1 MRRWLGRLRNAI
13 RPGRLEREL
22 ERELR
27 FHVAER
33 IDELRDAG
41 MSPEAAAHMARQ
53 QFGNYTAQVERTRD
67 MDIAEGLDA
76 TLRNVRLSL
85 RALAKSP
92 AFSITVV
99 LTLALG
105 IGANSA
111 VFSAI
116 NAVLLR
122 PLPFPNSDRIVSIA
136 QIQSKTPQPQI
147 SPARLEDWNRMN
159 HTFQAISGYYTQ
171 DDSELSGELPEKLT
185 HAFVA
190 PRFLQVWGIAP
201 QIGRDFNAQEEHFGG
216 PNAVLISDG
225 FWRRRFGSSA
235 DVIGKKLRLGIY
247 AQQLSYTI
255 IGVMPPSIA
264 FVQRNIDIWSVT
276 APDFP
281 YARSRDLTW
290 FLGVA
295 RLKPGVS
302 LAQARAD
309 MATVQADLARQFPKP
324 DAQIRC
330 GIEPLKEQ
338 TVGGVRE
345 SLWVV
350 FGSVTLL
357 LLIACTNIAAL
368 LLSRAAGRQHEIAVR
383 FSLGASR
390 ASVAA
395 QLLTEVFLLAIA
407 GAGVGLGLA
416 AAAARVFHV
425 LAKDLPRIDE
435 IGLDWRIVVYSL
447 ICAVAATLACGLVP
461 AILGTRRSLA
471 GSLASAGRSQVSGR
485 RPVQFVLVGVQ
496 VALAVTLL
504 AGAGLLLR
512 SFQALGRVA
521 GGFDPD
527 HVLTFRISASW
538 GETGDQKASG
548 QRARR
553 ILDAIAAVPGV
564 EASAATF
571 LLPGVPGTFPVEL
584 SLAEGRAESEL
595 KLIAESRIAT
605 PGLFATLRIPLLTGE
620 MCPEQSN
627 TLGMVVNRSFANTY
641 FGGANVI
648 GKHLGQPSSPYFPSA
663 VVRGIVGDA
672 RERGLDHEPV
682 PTIYYCGLILQP
694 GLYFLARTHG
704 NPMALANSVRLRLHE
719 VEPGR
724 SVYDISPLTDH
735 LSDAFAENRLRTVLL
750 TFFALT
756 AISLACV
763 GLYGT
768 LSYLVNVRQR
778 EVGLRLALG
787 AVRGQIVRKFL
798 GQGMRVS
805 VLGCLA
811 GLGLAAVFTRLL
823 AGMLFGV
830 SPWDAITMTA
840 VTALVIGVSI
850 AASLL
855 PAVRAARVEP
865 MQVLREE

>member
-13 RPGRLEREL
+13 RPGRLNRDL

-27 FHVAER
+27 FHVTER
-33 IDELRDAG
+33 IEELRDAG
-41 MSPEAAAHMARQ
+41 MSAEAAARLARK
-53 QFGNYTAQVERTRD
+53 QFGNYTTQVERTRD
-67 MDIAEGLDA
+67 MDIAEGLEA

-92 AFSITVV
+92 GFSITVV

-136 QIQSKTPQPQI
+136 QMQAKTPQPHI
-147 SPARLEDWNRMN
+147 APARLEDWNRMN

-171 DDSELSGELPEKLT
+171 DDSELTGDLPEKLT
-185 HAFVA
+185 HALVA
-190 PRFLQVWGIAP
+190 PRFLEVWAIAP
-201 QIGRDFNAQEEHFGG
+201 AIGRDFSPEEEHYGG
-216 PNAVLISDG
+216 PNAVLISDRY
-225 FWRRRFGSSA
+225 WRRRFSA
-235 DVIGKKLRLGIY
+235 SPDAIGKTLRLG
-247 AQQLSYTI
+247 QTSYTI
-255 IGVMPPSIA
+255 IGVMPASMA
-264 FVQRNIDIWSVT
+264 FVQRNVDLWSVSP
-276 APDFP
+276 PDFP

-290 FLGVA
+290 FLGVG
-295 RLKPGVS
+295 RLKAGVTPS
-302 LAQARAD
+302 QARAD
-309 MATVQADLARQFPKP
+309 LATVQADLARQFPKP
-324 DAQIRC
+324 DAEIRA

-350 FGSVTLL
+350 FGSVNLL

-395 QLLTEVFLLAIA
+395 QLLTEVFLLALT
-407 GAGVGLGLA
+407 GASVGLGLA
-416 AAAARVFHV
+416 AAAADVFRV
-425 LAKDLPRIDE
+425 LAKDLPRVDE
-435 IGLDWRIVVYSL
+435 IGLDWRIAAYSL
-447 ICAVAATLACGLVP
+447 ICAVAATLVCGLVP
-461 AILGTRRSLA
+461 AIAGTRRSLA
-471 GSLASAGRSQVSGR
+471 GWLASAGRWQVSGR

-521 GGFDPD
+521 GGFDAD

-538 GETGDQKASG
+538 GETGDLKRSG
-548 QRARR
+548 QTVKR
-553 ILDAIAAVPGV
+553 ILEAVAAVPGV
-564 EASAATF
+564 ESSAATF

-584 SLAEGRAESEL
+584 SVAEGRAESEP
-595 KLIAESRIAT
+595 KIIAESRIGSA
-605 PGLFATLRIPLLTGE
+605 GLFATMRIPLLAGE
-620 MCPEQSN
+620 MCPQESN
-627 TLGMVVNRSFANTY
+627 TPGMMVNRLFANTY
-641 FGGANVI
+641 FGGAGAI
-648 GKHLGQPSSPYFPSA
+648 GKHLGQPSSPYFPTA
-663 VVRGIVGDA
+663 VVRGIVGNA

-682 PTIYYCGLILQP
+682 PTIYYCGLIMQP

-704 NPMALANSVRLRLHE
+704 NPMALGESVRRKLHE
-719 VEPGR
+719 IEPGR
-724 SVYDISPLTDH
+724 SVYDISPLTAH

-756 AISLACV
+756 AIALASV

-768 LSYLVNVRQR
+768 LSYLVHVRQR

-787 AVRGQIVRKFL
+787 AVRAQIVRQFL
-798 GQGMRVS
+798 AQGMRVS
-805 VLGCLA
+805 LAGCAA
-811 GLGLAAVFTRLL
+811 GLGLAGAFTKVL

-830 SPWDAITMTA
+830 SPWDAITMTG
-840 VTALVIGVSI
+840 VIALVMAVSI

-855 PAVRAARVEP
+855 PAARAARVEP

>member
-1 MRRWLGRLRNAI
+1 MRKWLGRLRNAI
-13 RPGRLEREL
+13 RPGRLDHDL
-22 ERELR
+22 KRELR
-27 FHVAER
+27 FHVMER
-33 IDELRDAG
+33 TEELQDAG
-41 MSPEAAAHMARQ
+41 MSVEAAARLARK

-92 AFSITVV
+92 AFSVTVV

-116 NAVLLR
+116 NSVLLR
-122 PLPFPNSDRIVSIA
+122 PLPFPNSDRIASIA
-136 QIQSKTPQPQI
+136 QIQAKTPQPHI
-147 SPARLEDWNRMN
+147 APTRVEDWNRMN

-171 DDSELSGELPEKLT
+171 DDSELSGDLPEKLT
-185 HAFVA
+185 HAFVS

-201 QIGRDFNAQEEHFGG
+201 QLGRDFNPQEEHFGG
-216 PNAVLISDG
+216 PNAVLISDRY
-225 FWRRRFGSSA
+225 WRRRFGASPDA
-235 DVIGKKLRLGIY
+235 IGKTLRLG
-247 AQQLSYTI
+247 QLSYAI
-255 IGVMPPSIA
+255 IGVMPASMA
-264 FVQRNIDIWSVT
+264 FVQRNVDLWSVS

-290 FLGVA
+290 FLGIG
-295 RLKPGVS
+295 RLKAGVT
-302 LAQARAD
+302 LAQARGD
-309 MATVQADLARQFPKP
+309 LATVQADLAREFPKP
-324 DAQIRC
+324 DAQIRA

-368 LLSRAAGRQHEIAVR
+368 LLSRAASRQHEIAVR

-395 QLLTEVFLLAIA
+395 QLLTEVFLLALA
-407 GAGVGLGLA
+407 GAGMGLGLA
-416 AAAARVFHV
+416 AAAARVFRV
-425 LAKDLPRIDE
+425 LARDLPRVDE

-461 AILGTRRSLA
+461 AIVGTRRSLA
-471 GSLASAGRSQVSGR
+471 GSLASSGRSQVSGR
-485 RPVQFVLVGVQ
+485 RPAQFVLVGVQ

-538 GETGDQKASG
+538 GETGNLKAAG
-548 QRARR
+548 QTVKR
-553 ILDAIAAVPGV
+553 ILEAVAAVPAV
-564 EASAATF
+564 ESSAATF
-571 LLPGVPGTFPVEL
+571 LLPGVPGTFSVEL
-584 SLAEGRAESEL
+584 NVAEGRADSEP
-595 KLIAESRIAT
+595 KIIAESRIGSA
-605 PGLFATLRIPLLTGE
+605 GLFATMHIPLLAGE
-620 MCPEQSN
+620 MCPQESN
-627 TLGMVVNRSFANTY
+627 TPGMMVNRSFANTY
-641 FGGANVI
+641 FAGAGVI
-648 GKHLGQPSSPYFPSA
+648 GKHLGQPSSMYFPTA

-682 PTIYYCGLILQP
+682 PTIYYCGLIMQP

-704 NPMALANSVRLRLHE
+704 NPMALGESVRRKLHE
-719 VEPGR
+719 IEPAR
-724 SVYDISPLTDH
+724 SVYDISPLTAH

-756 AISLACV
+756 AISLASV

-768 LSYLVNVRQR
+768 LSYLVNIRQR

-787 AVRGQIVRKFL
+787 ALRVQIVRQFL
-798 GQGMRVS
+798 GEGMRVS
-805 VLGCLA
+805 LLGCVA
-811 GLGLAAVFTRLL
+811 GLGLAGAFTKVL
-823 AGMLFGV
+823 AGMVFGV
-830 SPWDAITMTA
+830 SPWDAITMTG
-840 VTALVIGVSI
+840 VIALVIAVSI

-855 PAVRAARVEP
+855 PAARAARVEP
-865 MQVLREE
+865 IQVLREE

>member
-13 RPGRLEREL
+13 RPGRLNRDL

-27 FHVAER
+27 FHVTER
-33 IDELRDAG
+33 IEELRDAG
-41 MSPEAAAHMARQ
+41 MSAEAAARLARK

-67 MDIAEGLDA
+67 MDIAEGLEA

-92 AFSITVV
+92 GFSITVV

-136 QIQSKTPQPQI
+136 QMQAKTPQPHI
-147 SPARLEDWNRMN
+147 APARLEDWNRMN

-171 DDSELSGELPEKLT
+171 DDSELTGDLPEKLT
-185 HAFVA
+185 HALVA
-190 PRFLQVWGIAP
+190 PRFLEVWAIAP
-201 QIGRDFNAQEEHFGG
+201 AIGRDFSPEEEHYGG
-216 PNAVLISDG
+216 PNAVLISDRY
-225 FWRRRFGSSA
+225 WRRRFSA
-235 DVIGKKLRLGIY
+235 SPDAIGKTLRLG
-247 AQQLSYTI
+247 QTSYTI
-255 IGVMPPSIA
+255 IGVMPASMA
-264 FVQRNIDIWSVT
+264 FVQRNVDLWSVSP
-276 APDFP
+276 PDFP

-290 FLGVA
+290 FLGVG
-295 RLKPGVS
+295 RLKAGVTPS
-302 LAQARAD
+302 QARAD
-309 MATVQADLARQFPKP
+309 LATVQADLARQFPKP
-324 DAQIRC
+324 DAEIRA

-350 FGSVTLL
+350 FGSVNLL

-395 QLLTEVFLLAIA
+395 QLLTEVFLLALT
-407 GAGVGLGLA
+407 GASVGLGLA
-416 AAAARVFHV
+416 AAAADVFRV
-425 LAKDLPRIDE
+425 LAKDLPRVDE
-435 IGLDWRIVVYSL
+435 IGLDWRIAAYSL
-447 ICAVAATLACGLVP
+447 ICAVAATLVCGLVP
-461 AILGTRRSLA
+461 AIAGTRRSLA
-471 GSLASAGRSQVSGR
+471 GWLASAGRWQVSGR

-521 GGFDPD
+521 GGFDAD

-538 GETGDQKASG
+538 GETGDLKRSG
-548 QRARR
+548 QTVKR
-553 ILDAIAAVPGV
+553 ILEAVAAVPGV
-564 EASAATF
+564 ESSAATF

-584 SLAEGRAESEL
+584 SVAEGRAESEP
-595 KLIAESRIAT
+595 KIIAESRIGSA
-605 PGLFATLRIPLLTGE
+605 GLFATMRIPLLAGE
-620 MCPEQSN
+620 MCPQESN
-627 TLGMVVNRSFANTY
+627 TPGMMVNRLFANTY
-641 FGGANVI
+641 FGGAGAI
-648 GKHLGQPSSPYFPSA
+648 GKHLGQPSSPYFPTA
-663 VVRGIVGDA
+663 VVRGIVGNA

-682 PTIYYCGLILQP
+682 PTIYYCGLIMQP

-704 NPMALANSVRLRLHE
+704 NPMALGESVRRKLHE
-719 VEPGR
+719 IEPGR
-724 SVYDISPLTDH
+724 SVYDISPLTAH

-756 AISLACV
+756 AIALASV

-768 LSYLVNVRQR
+768 LSYLVHVRQR

-787 AVRGQIVRKFL
+787 AVRAQIVRQFL
-798 GQGMRVS
+798 AQGMRVS
-805 VLGCLA
+805 LAGCAA
-811 GLGLAAVFTRLL
+811 GLGLAGAFTKVL

-830 SPWDAITMTA
+830 SPWDAITMTG
-840 VTALVIGVSI
+840 VIALVMAVSI

-855 PAVRAARVEP
+855 PAARAARVEP